1 MEALY
6 VSWAMPQYIQREP
19 IQAATTASCSKEWS
33 GVGSRLEKR
42 VRDQREMEQI
52 KRKLWCGKEF
62 LMNRRRGPVTAR
74 DSTGV
79 RFRYNRRHACDRR
92 QGKMAVYQIFP
103 YTSDLDYNWEDSLGL
118 KTRGSEELI
127 HRLIRN
133 LQNAPIINSLPILL
147 PALRSTTSKFNLNF
161 ITENGMD

>member
-1 MEALY
+1 
-6 VSWAMPQYIQREP
+6 
-19 IQAATTASCSKEWS
+19 
-33 GVGSRLEKR
+33 
-42 VRDQREMEQI
+42 
-52 KRKLWCGKEF
+52 
-62 LMNRRRGPVTAR
+62 
-74 DSTGV
+74 
-79 RFRYNRRHACDRR
+79 
-92 QGKMAVYQIFP
+92 MAVYQIFP